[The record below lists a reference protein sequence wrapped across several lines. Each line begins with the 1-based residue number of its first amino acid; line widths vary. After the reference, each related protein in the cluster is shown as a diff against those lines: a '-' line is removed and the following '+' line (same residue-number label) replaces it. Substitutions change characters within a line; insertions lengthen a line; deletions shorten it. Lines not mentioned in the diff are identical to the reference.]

1 MNNLLRR
8 LRPPSGNLRFPNLP
22 RRWRPGP
29 AGRVGGDR
37 FGPRTPPRL
46 RRVRAPSALT
56 LPPLPLRARSTDE
69 PLRARMG
76 SAESRLRPRGS
87 TKTPDSARV
96 PRPWRPAHRNR
107 AAFRR
112 ARASPWPRR
121 GATFAR
127 LPGAAHGPPK
137 TRPPPPAAT
146 SSQSRRPDL
155 AARPDAPR
163 FGPGAS
169 RRTLRAALRPA
180 AEPPGLRRITS

>member
-8 LRPPSGNLRFPNLP
+8 LRPPGGNLRFPNLR

-29 AGRVGGDR
+29 AGRAGGDR

-46 RRVRAPSALT
+46 RRARAPSALA
-56 LPPLPLRARSTDE
+56 LPPLPLRARSTVVS
-69 PLRARMG
+69 LRARVW
-76 SAESRLRPRGS
+76 SAERNLRPRGS
-87 TKTPDSARV
+87 TQTPDSARV
-96 PRPWRPAHRNR
+96 PRPWRPAPRIR
-107 AAFRR
+107 AAFGPGP
-112 ARASPWPRR
+112 ASPEP
-121 GATFAR
+121 G
-127 LPGAAHGPPK
+127 PGAIFTRPYGAALDHPK

-146 SSQSRRPDL
+146 SPQSRRPDL
-155 AARPDAPR
+155 TARPDAPR